1 MELRF
6 FFCHYRLGSYFKIL
20 ECFFFKF
27 LLFKI
32 CIYNWKHYSILLTPR
47 CQPHRTHVRPKRKKL
62 LFWHHHQQQ
71 LMQLSTPSAWGAQ
84 ILWPDEHRH
93 LILCH
98 LSNSHHTCA
107 PLTVTSFVRTKRKPN
122 RNELRKNAPRNYAP
136 QNPGP
141 KSVIFPSPWDLS
153 RAFLSP
159 KLFRT
164 EKHRVLPR
172 NQPDLTR
179 MLLIKIESSRWKKNR
194 TTKNINRQLQLR
206 PSQLNYNK
214 ISLRFVV
221 SAPREMSPPSPVTGW
236 NRKVRYHT
244 LVHPGH
250 PSGETHG
257 TWTRTW
263 TCANSSRFS
272 DQKRPW
278 NNRSSLLGSRF
289 SVFLGRLLLLAKIG
303 RVLGPS
309 KTKEDSLGEVHEKKW
324 FWWTWFERRLP

>member
-1 MELRF
+1 MSVQNE
-6 FFCHYRLGSYFKIL
+6 
-20 ECFFFKF
+20 
-27 LLFKI
+27 
-32 CIYNWKHYSILLTPR
+32 
-47 CQPHRTHVRPKRKKL
+47 KKL
-62 LFWHHHQQQ
+62 LFWHHHQQR

-141 KSVIFPSPWDLS
+141 KSVIFPSPWDMTM
-153 RAFLSP
+153 RFLGTEIIP
-159 KLFRT
+159 NRKTPRT
-164 EKHRVLPR
+164 TA
-172 NQPDLTR
+172 QSTR
-179 MLLIKIESSRWKKNR
+179 SYKDVANKNRKFALKKKNR